1 MQMRIFALT
10 FLLLMFYGGHVSGYT
25 SGLRK
30 NRMSS
35 NLASIGT
42 YKLKNLCMPGS
53 HDAGTSR
60 NLQSTS
66 LGKNCVV
73 LTQQSN
79 IYVQLYNGVRYFD
92 IRIIIGSGQ
101 YHTGH
106 YGYVPAVDRVHGG
119 RGESISNIIYEINEF
134 TSRYNELII
143 LKFSHDFQTDE
154 DYQAFNQ
161 EQWNGLYKQLLGIN
175 HRLHIETND
184 LTDLQLNAFIGNGKP
199 AVIIIITPKNSD
211 MNLGSFDRHGFYL
224 SRRFPLYD
232 EYSNSNNLATMQND
246 QIKKM
251 QDNRIDR
258 NSKMFL
264 LSWTLT
270 QSDTDAT
277 LCPNL
282 GNNILELAKDANSD
296 ASINY
301 ISGKITKDSYP
312 NIVYTDIAGGVR
324 AMTVCDKVH
333 SMIEPC

>member
-30 NRMSS
+30 NWMSS

-53 HDAGTSR
+53 HDAGASINR
-60 NLQSTS
+60 HSTS
-66 LGKNCVV
+66 LGKDCVV
-73 LTQQSN
+73 ITHESN
-79 IYVQLYNGVRYFD
+79 IYTQLYNGVRYFD
-92 IRIIIGSGQ
+92 IRIIIGSGE
-101 YHTGH
+101 YYTGH
-106 YGYVPAVDRVHGG
+106 YSYIPSVGRVHGG

-161 EQWNGLYKQLLGIN
+161 EQWNSLYVELLGIN

-199 AVIIIITPKNSD
+199 AVIIIISPENSD

-224 SRRFPLYD
+224 SWRFPLYD

-264 LSWTLT
+264 LSWTLSP
-270 QSDTDAT
+270 SDADAI
-277 LCPNL
+277 LCPKY
-282 GNNILELAKDANSD
+282 GNSILELARNANSD
-296 ASINY
+296 DSINY
-301 ISGKITKDSYP
+301 ISRKITQDSYP
-312 NIVYTDIAGGVR
+312 NIVYTDNAGVVE

-333 SMIEPC
+333 NMIEPC